1 VSSGLAFK
9 TSVKILIRFSM
20 IETKQHE
27 GSYALHP
34 VVQDWC
40 LHIANTGN
48 RMISTKLDELA
59 LICVGYSAPSTSER
73 NWLEIQRRLI
83 PHADHVRRGKWR
95 DDNIAAWRACL
106 GIGNLYWHQGKLSDA
121 EEMYHQALAGH
132 MKALGPD
139 HTFTLDSVHCN
150 GRLYH
155 SQGKLKEGEEMYQ
168 RALAGREK
176 VLGSDHT
183 STLYIVH
190 DLGFLYRDQGK
201 LKEADVPAGTGK
213 L

>member
-1 VSSGLAFK
+1 
-9 TSVKILIRFSM
+9 
-20 IETKQHE
+20 
-27 GSYALHP
+27 
-34 VVQDWC
+34 
-40 LHIANTGN
+40 
-48 RMISTKLDELA
+48 MISTKLDELA
-59 LICVGYSAPSTSER
+59 LICVGYSVPSTSQR

-95 DDNIAAWRACL
+95 DDNIAAWRARP
-106 GIGNLYWHQGKLSDA
+106 GTGNPYWHQGKLSDA
-121 EEMYHQALAGH
+121 EEMYRQALAGH
-132 MKALGPD
+132 MKAQGPD
-139 HTFTLDSVHCN
+139 HTSTPDPVHCN

-155 SQGKLKEGEEMYQ
+155 SQGKLKEAEEMYQ

-190 DLGFLYRDQGK
+190 DLGFLYRDQDK